1 MIKHYFKTALRNLRK
16 NKVFSFIN
24 ILGLTVGLTCCL
36 LMVLYIR
43 HELSYDDFQKNGDR
57 MARVI
62 MEYSEGGSVMKGN
75 FTSTKVAPAFKRNF
89 PEVEQAVRM
98 YKGTRVIQYQD
109 KLFDEKSFMYA
120 DSTFFDMFSFKLLK
134 GNPQYALS
142 GPNVVVFTRSAAKK
156 YFGNDDPIG
165 KTIKVG
171 STETDYQVT
180 GVIEDC
186 PSNSQIKYDFLA
198 SFSSLGVTQE
208 DTYWDANY
216 TTYLLLKD
224 KSSIASLQ
232 AKIPGFMKKEMATA
246 LSGGDYVNFHL
257 EPLKSI
263 HLHSPYDGFE
273 PNSSVTYIYIIG
285 VVALLILAIACFTY
299 VNLST
304 ARSMERAKEVGIRKV
319 SGAFKKQIFWQF
331 IGESMILS
339 VISLLL
345 SLALAALLLPSFNHL
360 ADRQLSLSSM
370 FSPLIIGLSLMI
382 ILCISLAAGSYP
394 ALILSGFQPVK
405 VLKGAFKNTG
415 SGLWLRKTLIV
426 FQFAISAF
434 LIVATFIIQ
443 NQLHYIQTKDL
454 GYDKDHIVVLPLDQ
468 KTTGILN
475 TIKTEFKMNPD
486 VLSLTKANNEPINIV
501 SGYSMSRADQVGKG
515 GISVNANV
523 VDEDFIKTIG
533 AKIIAGTDF
542 TEQDSKD
549 VLEPTEQEKKKY
561 HYILNESAAKA
572 LGWTPEEAIGKKMFL
587 GEQRPGIVKAVVKD
601 FNFSSFHDPIKPLV
615 LFNEPWGG
623 SLLVKLSG
631 KHLPQTLAFLESKWK
646 QLIQHRPFEYRFL
659 DDDYNKLYQ
668 SEMRLG
674 KALNIFATIAILL
687 AALGLF
693 GLSAYSIQQRT
704 KEIGIRK
711 VLGASVPNVI
721 TLLSKDFLSLVIVAS
736 IIAFP
741 IAWWVMH
748 QWLQDFVYRVSIGWW
763 IFLIAGII
771 AIIITLL
778 TVSFLAIK
786 AAVANPVKSLRTE

>member
-1 MIKHYFKTALRNLRK
+1 L
-16 NKVFSFIN
+16 
-24 ILGLTVGLTCCL
+24 
-36 LMVLYIR
+36 
-43 HELSYDDFQKNGDR
+43 
-57 MARVI
+57 
-62 MEYSEGGSVMKGN
+62 
-75 FTSTKVAPAFKRNF
+75 
-89 PEVEQAVRM
+89 
-98 YKGTRVIQYQD
+98 
-109 KLFDEKSFMYA
+109 
-120 DSTFFDMFSFKLLK
+120 
-134 GNPQYALS
+134 
-142 GPNVVVFTRSAAKK
+142 
-156 YFGNDDPIG
+156 
-165 KTIKVG
+165 
-171 STETDYQVT
+171 
-180 GVIEDC
+180 
-186 PSNSQIKYDFLA
+186 
-198 SFSSLGVTQE
+198 
-208 DTYWDANY
+208 
-216 TTYLLLKD
+216 
-224 KSSIASLQ
+224 
-232 AKIPGFMKKEMATA
+232 
-246 LSGGDYVNFHL
+246 
-257 EPLKSI
+257 
-263 HLHSPYDGFE
+263 
-273 PNSSVTYIYIIG
+273 
-285 VVALLILAIACFTY
+285 
-299 VNLST
+299 
-304 ARSMERAKEVGIRKV
+304 
-319 SGAFKKQIFWQF
+319 
-331 IGESMILS
+331 
-339 VISLLL
+339 
-345 SLALAALLLPSFNHL
+345 
-360 ADRQLSLSSM
+360 
-370 FSPLIIGLSLMI
+370 I

-415 SGLWLRKTLIV
+415 SGLWLRKTLII
-426 FQFAISAF
+426 FQFTISAF

-454 GYDKDHIVVLPLDQ
+454 GYNKDHIVVLPLDQ
-468 KTTGILN
+468 KMTGILN

-486 VLSLTKANNEPINIV
+486 VLNITKANNEPINIV

-533 AKIIAGTDF
+533 ATIIAGTDF

-549 VLEPTEQEKKKY
+549 VLEPTEQDKKKY

-587 GEQRPGIVKAVVKD
+587 GEQRPGVVKGVVKD

-668 SEMRLG
+668 SEIRLG
-674 KALNIFATIAILL
+674 KVLNIFATIAILL

-741 IAWWVMH
+741 IAWWVMNR
-748 QWLQDFVYRVSIGWW
+748 WLQDFVYRISIGWW

-771 AIIITLL
+771 AVIISLL
-778 TVSFLAIK
+778 TVSFLAVK
-786 AAVANPVKSLRTE
+786 AAVANPVNSLRSE

>member
-1 MIKHYFKTALRNLRK
+1 
-16 NKVFSFIN
+16 
-24 ILGLTVGLTCCL
+24 
-36 LMVLYIR
+36 
-43 HELSYDDFQKNGDR
+43 
-57 MARVI
+57 
-62 MEYSEGGSVMKGN
+62 
-75 FTSTKVAPAFKRNF
+75 
-89 PEVEQAVRM
+89 
-98 YKGTRVIQYQD
+98 
-109 KLFDEKSFMYA
+109 
-120 DSTFFDMFSFKLLK
+120 
-134 GNPQYALS
+134 
-142 GPNVVVFTRSAAKK
+142 
-156 YFGNDDPIG
+156 
-165 KTIKVG
+165 
-171 STETDYQVT
+171 
-180 GVIEDC
+180 
-186 PSNSQIKYDFLA
+186 
-198 SFSSLGVTQE
+198 
-208 DTYWDANY
+208 
-216 TTYLLLKD
+216 
-224 KSSIASLQ
+224 
-232 AKIPGFMKKEMATA
+232 MKKEMATTMT
-246 LSGGDYVNFHL
+246 GGDYINYKL
-257 EPLKSI
+257 EPFKSI
-263 HLHSPYDGFE
+263 HLHSPYAGFE
-273 PNSSVTYIYIIG
+273 PNSSITYIYIIG
-285 VVALLILAIACFTY
+285 IVALLILAIACFTY

-319 SGAFKKQIFWQF
+319 SGAYKKQIFWQF

-345 SLALAALLLPSFNHL
+345 SFGLAALLLSSFNHL

-370 FSPLIIGLSLMI
+370 FSPFIIGFSLLI

-415 SGLWLRKTLIV
+415 SGLWLRKTLII
-426 FQFAISAF
+426 FQFTISAF

-454 GYDKDHIVVLPLDQ
+454 GYNKDHIVVLPLDQ
-468 KTTGILN
+468 KMTGILN

-486 VLSLTKANNEPINIV
+486 VLNITKANNEPINIV

-533 AKIIAGTDF
+533 ATIIAGTDF

-549 VLEPTEQEKKKY
+549 VLEPTEQDKKKY

-623 SLLVKLSG
+623 NLLVKLSG

-659 DDDYNKLYQ
+659 DDDYNKLYL
-668 SEMRLG
+668 SEIRLG
-674 KALNIFATIAILL
+674 KVLNIFATIAILL

-741 IAWWVMH
+741 IAWWVMNR
-748 QWLQDFVYRVSIGWW
+748 WLQDFVYRISIGWW

-778 TVSFLAIK
+778 TVSFLAVK

>member
-16 NKVFSFIN
+16 NKAFSFIN

-98 YKGTRVIQYQD
+98 YKGIRVVHYQD

-142 GPNVVVFTRSAAKK
+142 GPNVVVLTQSAAKK
-156 YFGNDDPIG
+156 YFGDDDPIG
-165 KTIKVG
+165 KIIKVG

-180 GVIEDC
+180 GVIENC

-232 AKIPGFMKKEMATA
+232 AKIPGFMKKEMATT

-257 EPLKSI
+257 EPFKSI
-263 HLHSPYDGFE
+263 HLHSPYEGFE
-273 PNSSVTYIYIIG
+273 PNSSITYIYIIG

-345 SLALAALLLPSFNHL
+345 SLALAAVLLPSFNHL

-370 FSPLIIGLSLMI
+370 FSPFIIGLALMI

-454 GYDKDHIVVLPLDQ
+454 GYNKDHIIVLPLDQ
-468 KTTGILN
+468 KMTGILN
-475 TIKTEFKMNPD
+475 TIKTEFKTNPD

-533 AKIIAGTDF
+533 ATIIAGTDF

-549 VLEPTEQEKKKY
+549 VLEPTEQDKKKY

-587 GEQRPGIVKAVVKD
+587 GEQRPGIVKGVVKD

-668 SEMRLG
+668 SEIRLG
-674 KALNIFATIAILL
+674 KVLNIFATIAILL

-741 IAWWVMH
+741 IAWWVMN

>member
-1 MIKHYFKTALRNLRK
+1 MIKHYFKTALRNLGK
-16 NKVFSFIN
+16 SKAFSFIN
-24 ILGLTVGLTCCL
+24 ILGLTVGLTCCI

-89 PEVEQAVRM
+89 PEIEQAVRM
-98 YKGTRVIQYQD
+98 YEGTRVIRYQD

-120 DSTFFDMFSFKLLK
+120 DSTFFDMFSFQLLK

-142 GPNVVVFTRSAAKK
+142 GPNVVLFTQSAAKK

-165 KTIKVG
+165 KIIKVG
-171 STETDYQVT
+171 SNETPYQVT

-232 AKIPGFMKKEMATA
+232 AKIPGFMKKEMATTMT
-246 LSGGDYVNFHL
+246 GGDYINYKL
-257 EPLKSI
+257 EPFKSI
-263 HLHSPYDGFE
+263 HLHSPYAGFE
-273 PNSSVTYIYIIG
+273 PNSSITYIYIIG
-285 VVALLILAIACFTY
+285 IVALLILAIACFTY

-319 SGAFKKQIFWQF
+319 SGAYKKQIFWQF

-345 SLALAALLLPSFNHL
+345 SFGLAALLLSSFNHL

-370 FSPLIIGLSLMI
+370 FSPFIIGFSLLI

-415 SGLWLRKTLIV
+415 SGLWLRKTLII

-443 NQLHYIQTKDL
+443 NQLHYIQTKNL
-454 GYDKDHIVVLPLDQ
+454 GYNKDHIVVLPLDQ
-468 KTTGILN
+468 KMTAILN

-486 VLSLTKANNEPINIV
+486 VLNITKANNEPINIV
-501 SGYSMSRADQVGKG
+501 SGYSMSREDQVGKG
-515 GISVNANV
+515 GITVNANV

-533 AKIIAGTDF
+533 ATIIAGTDF

-549 VLEPTEQEKKKY
+549 VLEPTEQDKKKY

-623 SLLVKLSG
+623 NLLVKLSG

-659 DDDYNKLYQ
+659 DDDYNKLYL
-668 SEMRLG
+668 SEIRLG
-674 KALNIFATIAILL
+674 KVLNIFATIAILL

-741 IAWWVMH
+741 IAWWVMNR
-748 QWLQDFVYRVSIGWW
+748 WLQDFVYRISIGWW

-771 AIIITLL
+771 AIIIT
-778 TVSFLAIK
+778 
-786 AAVANPVKSLRTE
+786 

>member
-1 MIKHYFKTALRNLRK
+1 MIKHYFKTALRNLGK
-16 NKVFSFIN
+16 SKAFSFIN

-89 PEVEQAVRM
+89 PEIEQAVRM
-98 YKGTRVIQYQD
+98 YEGTRVIRYQD

-120 DSTFFDMFSFKLLK
+120 DSTFFDMFSFQLLK

-142 GPNVVVFTRSAAKK
+142 GPNVVLFTQSAAKK

-165 KTIKVG
+165 KIIKVG
-171 STETDYQVT
+171 SNETPYQVT

-232 AKIPGFMKKEMATA
+232 AKIPGFMKKEMATTMT
-246 LSGGDYVNFHL
+246 GGDYINYKL
-257 EPLKSI
+257 EPFKSI
-263 HLHSPYDGFE
+263 HLHSPYAGFE
-273 PNSSVTYIYIIG
+273 PNSSITYIYIIG
-285 VVALLILAIACFTY
+285 IVALLILAIACFTY

-319 SGAFKKQIFWQF
+319 SGAYKKQIFWQF

-345 SLALAALLLPSFNHL
+345 SFGLAALLLSSFNHL

-370 FSPLIIGLSLMI
+370 FSPFIIGFSLLI

-415 SGLWLRKTLIV
+415 SGLWLRKTLII

-443 NQLHYIQTKDL
+443 NQLHYIQTKNL
-454 GYDKDHIVVLPLDQ
+454 GYNKDHIVVLPLDQ
-468 KTTGILN
+468 KMTAILN
-475 TIKTEFKMNPD
+475 TIKSEFKMNPD

-501 SGYSMSRADQVGKG
+501 SGYSMSREDQVGKG
-515 GISVNANV
+515 GITVNANV

-533 AKIIAGTDF
+533 ATIIAGTDF

-549 VLEPTEQEKKKY
+549 VLEPTEQDKKKY

-587 GEQRPGIVKAVVKD
+587 GEQRPGVVKGVVKD

-668 SEMRLG
+668 SEIRLG
-674 KALNIFATIAILL
+674 KVLNIFATIAILL

-741 IAWWVMH
+741 IAWWVMN

-778 TVSFLAIK
+778 TVSFLAVK
-786 AAVANPVKSLRTE
+786 AAVANPVNSLRSE

>member
-1 MIKHYFKTALRNLRK
+1 MIKHYFKTALRNLGK
-16 NKVFSFIN
+16 SKAFSFIN
-24 ILGLTVGLTCCL
+24 ILGLTVGLTCCI

-89 PEVEQAVRM
+89 PEIEQAVRM
-98 YKGTRVIQYQD
+98 YEGTRVIRYQD

-120 DSTFFDMFSFKLLK
+120 DSTFFDMFSFQLLK

-142 GPNVVVFTRSAAKK
+142 GPNVVLFTQSAAKK

-165 KTIKVG
+165 KIIKVG
-171 STETDYQVT
+171 SNETPYQVT

-232 AKIPGFMKKEMATA
+232 AKIPGFMKKEMATTMT
-246 LSGGDYVNFHL
+246 GGDYINYKL
-257 EPLKSI
+257 EPFKSI
-263 HLHSPYDGFE
+263 HLHSPYAGFE
-273 PNSSVTYIYIIG
+273 PNSSITYIYIIG
-285 VVALLILAIACFTY
+285 IVALLILAIACFTY

-319 SGAFKKQIFWQF
+319 SGAYKKQIFWQF

-345 SLALAALLLPSFNHL
+345 SFGLAALLLSSFNHL

-370 FSPLIIGLSLMI
+370 FSPFIIGFSLLI

-415 SGLWLRKTLIV
+415 SGLWLRKTLII

-443 NQLHYIQTKDL
+443 NQLHYIQTKNL
-454 GYDKDHIVVLPLDQ
+454 GYNKDHIVVLPLDQ
-468 KTTGILN
+468 KMTAILN
-475 TIKTEFKMNPD
+475 TIKSEFKMNPD

-501 SGYSMSRADQVGKG
+501 SGYSMSREDQVGKG
-515 GISVNANV
+515 GITVNANV

-533 AKIIAGTDF
+533 ATIIAGTDF

-549 VLEPTEQEKKKY
+549 VLEPTEQDKKKY

-587 GEQRPGIVKAVVKD
+587 GEQRPGVVKGVVKD

-668 SEMRLG
+668 SEIRLG
-674 KALNIFATIAILL
+674 KVLNIFATIAILL

-741 IAWWVMH
+741 IAWWVMNR
-748 QWLQDFVYRVSIGWW
+748 WLQDFVYRISIGWW

-771 AIIITLL
+771 AVIISLL
-778 TVSFLAIK
+778 TVSFLAVK
-786 AAVANPVKSLRTE
+786 AAVANPVNSLRSE

>member
-16 NKVFSFIN
+16 NKAFSFIN

-98 YKGTRVIQYQD
+98 YKGIRVVHYQD

-142 GPNVVVFTRSAAKK
+142 GPNVVVLTQSAAKK
-156 YFGNDDPIG
+156 YFGDDDPIG
-165 KTIKVG
+165 KIIKVG

-232 AKIPGFMKKEMATA
+232 AKIPGFMKKEMATT

-257 EPLKSI
+257 EPFKSI
-263 HLHSPYDGFE
+263 HLHSPYEGFE
-273 PNSSVTYIYIIG
+273 PNSSITYIYIIG

-345 SLALAALLLPSFNHL
+345 SLALAAVLLPSFNHL

-370 FSPLIIGLSLMI
+370 FSPFIIGLALMI

-454 GYDKDHIVVLPLDQ
+454 GYNKDQIIVLPLDQ
-468 KTTGILN
+468 KMTGILN
-475 TIKTEFKMNPD
+475 TIKTEFKTNPD

-533 AKIIAGTDF
+533 ATIIAGTDF

-549 VLEPTEQEKKKY
+549 VLEPTEQDKKKY

-587 GEQRPGIVKAVVKD
+587 GEQRPGIVKGVVKD

-668 SEMRLG
+668 SEIRLG
-674 KALNIFATIAILL
+674 KVLNIFATIAILL

-741 IAWWVMH
+741 IAWWVMN

>member
-631 KHLPQTLAFLESKWK
+631 KQLPQTLAFLESKWK

>member
-16 NKVFSFIN
+16 NKAFSFIN
-24 ILGLTVGLTCCL
+24 ILGVTVGLTCCL

-43 HELSYDDFQKNGDR
+43 HELSYDGFQKNGDR
-57 MARVI
+57 LVRVI

-98 YKGTRVIQYQD
+98 YEGTRVVHYQD

-142 GPNVVVFTRSAAKK
+142 GPNVVVLTQSAAKK

-165 KTIKVG
+165 KIIKVG
-171 STETDYQVT
+171 STEADYQVT

-216 TTYLLLKD
+216 TTYFLLKD
-224 KSSIASLQ
+224 RSSIASLQ
-232 AKIPGFMKKEMATA
+232 AKIPGFMKKETA
-246 LSGGDYVNFHL
+246 STMSGSDHITFYL
-257 EPLKSI
+257 ELFKKI
-263 HLHSPYDGFE
+263 HLYSPYIGFE
-273 PNSSVTYIYIIG
+273 PNSSITYIYIIG
-285 VVALLILAIACFTY
+285 IVALLILAIACFTY

-319 SGAFKKQIFWQF
+319 SGAYKKQIFWQF
-331 IGESMILS
+331 IGESVILS

-345 SLALAALLLPSFNHL
+345 SLGLAALLLPSFNHL
-360 ADRQLSLSSM
+360 ADRQLSLSSI
-370 FSPLIIGLSLMI
+370 FSPFIIGLSLLI
-382 ILCISLAAGSYP
+382 VLCISFAAGSYP

-405 VLKGAFKNTG
+405 VLKCAFKNTG
-415 SGLWLRKTLIV
+415 SGLWLRKTLII

-468 KTTGILN
+468 KMTGILN
-475 TIKTEFKMNPD
+475 TIKTEFKTNPD
-486 VLSLTKANNEPINIV
+486 VLSLRKANNEPINIV
-501 SGYSMSRADQVGKG
+501 SGYSMSKADQVGKG

-549 VLEPTEQEKKKY
+549 VLERTEQDKKNY

-587 GEQRPGIVKAVVKD
+587 GEQMPGILKAVVKY

-631 KHLPQTLAFLESKWK
+631 KHLPQTLEFLEAKWK
-646 QLIQHRPFEYRFL
+646 TLIPYRPFEYRFL

-668 SEMRLG
+668 SEIRLG
-674 KALNIFATIAILL
+674 KVLNIFATIAILL

-741 IAWWVMH
+741 VAWWVMN

-771 AIIITLL
+771 AVIISLL

-786 AAVANPVKSLRTE
+786 AAIANPVKSLRTE

>member
-16 NKVFSFIN
+16 NKAFSFIN
-24 ILGLTVGLTCCL
+24 IIGLTVGLTCCL

-89 PEVEQAVRM
+89 PEIEQAIRM
-98 YKGTRVIQYQD
+98 YKSTRVVHYED
-109 KLFDEKSFMYA
+109 KLFDEKSFMFA

-142 GPNVVVFTRSAAKK
+142 GPIVVVFTQSAAKK
-156 YFGNDDPIG
+156 YFGNEDPIG
-165 KTIKVG
+165 KIIKVG
-171 STETDYQVT
+171 STETPYQVT

-224 KSSIASLQ
+224 KRSIASLQ
-232 AKIPGFMKKEMATA
+232 AKIPGFMKKETA
-246 LSGGDYVNFHL
+246 SIMSGNDYITFYL
-257 EPLKSI
+257 EPFKKI
-263 HLHSPYDGFE
+263 HLYSPYAGFE
-273 PNSSVTYIYIIG
+273 PNSSITYVYIIG
-285 VVALLILAIACFTY
+285 IVALLMLAIACFTY

-339 VISLLL
+339 LISLVL
-345 SLALAALLLPSFNHL
+345 SLGLAAVLLPSFNHL
-360 ADRQLSLSSM
+360 ADRQLSLSSI
-370 FSPLIIGLSLMI
+370 FSPFIIGLSLLI

-415 SGLWLRKTLIV
+415 SGLWLRKTLII

-454 GYDKDHIVVLPLDQ
+454 GYNKDHIIVLPLDQ
-468 KTTGILN
+468 KMTDILH

-486 VLSLTKANNEPINIV
+486 VLNVAKANNEPINIV
-501 SGYSMSRADQVGKG
+501 SGYSMSREDQVGKG
-515 GISVNANV
+515 GITVNANV

-533 AKIIAGTDF
+533 ATIIAGTDF

-549 VLEPTEQEKKKY
+549 VLEPTEQDKKKY

-601 FNFSSFHDPIKPLV
+601 FNFASFHDPIKPLV
-615 LFNEPWGG
+615 LFNEPWGRN
-623 SLLVKLSG
+623 LLVKLSG
-631 KHLPQTLAFLESKWK
+631 NHLPQTLAFLESKWK
-646 QLIQHRPFEYRFL
+646 QLIPYRPFEYRFL
-659 DDDYNKLYQ
+659 DDDYNNLYQ
-668 SEMRLG
+668 SEIRMG
-674 KALNIFATIAILL
+674 KVLNIFATIAILL

-693 GLSAYSIQQRT
+693 GLSAYSIQQRR

-721 TLLSKDFLSLVIVAS
+721 TLLSKDFLSLVIIAS

-741 IAWWVMH
+741 IAWWVMN
-748 QWLQDFVYRVSIGWW
+748 QWLQDFVYRVGIGWW
-763 IFLIAGII
+763 IFLISGVI
-771 AIIITLL
+771 AVIVSLL

>member
-1 MIKHYFKTALRNLRK
+1 MIKHYFKTALRNLGK
-16 NKVFSFIN
+16 SKAFSFIN

-62 MEYSEGGSVMKGN
+62 MEYSMGGSVMKGN

-98 YKGTRVIQYQD
+98 YNATRVVRYQD

-216 TTYLLLKD
+216 TTYFLLKD
-224 KSSIASLQ
+224 KNSIASLQ
-232 AKIPGFMKKEMATA
+232 SKIPGFMKKEMATTMT
-246 LSGGDYVNFHL
+246 GGDYINYKL
-257 EPLKSI
+257 EPFKSI
-263 HLHSPYDGFE
+263 HLHSPYAGFE
-273 PNSSVTYIYIIG
+273 PNSSITYIYIIG
-285 VVALLILAIACFTY
+285 IVALLILAIACFTY

-319 SGAFKKQIFWQF
+319 SGAYKKQIFWQF

-345 SLALAALLLPSFNHL
+345 SFGLAALLLSSFNHL

-370 FSPLIIGLSLMI
+370 FSPFIIGFSLLI

-415 SGLWLRKTLIV
+415 SGLWLRKTLII

-443 NQLHYIQTKDL
+443 NQLHYIQTKNL
-454 GYDKDHIVVLPLDQ
+454 GYNKDHIVVLPLDQ
-468 KTTGILN
+468 KMTAILN
-475 TIKTEFKMNPD
+475 TIKSEFKMNPD

-501 SGYSMSRADQVGKG
+501 SGYSMSREDQVGKG
-515 GISVNANV
+515 GITVNANV

-533 AKIIAGTDF
+533 ATIIAGTDF

-549 VLEPTEQEKKKY
+549 VLEPTEQDKKKY

-587 GEQRPGIVKAVVKD
+587 GEQRPGVVKGVVKD

-668 SEMRLG
+668 SEIRLG
-674 KALNIFATIAILL
+674 KVLNIFATIAILL

-741 IAWWVMH
+741 IAWWVMNR
-748 QWLQDFVYRVSIGWW
+748 WLQDFVYRVSIGWW

-771 AIIITLL
+771 AVIISLL
-778 TVSFLAIK
+778 TVSFLAVK
-786 AAVANPVKSLRTE
+786 AAVANPVNSLRSE

>member
-16 NKVFSFIN
+16 NKAFSFIN

-43 HELSYDDFQKNGDR
+43 HELSYDDFQKKGDR

-142 GPNVVVFTRSAAKK
+142 GPNVVVFTQSAAKK

-171 STETDYQVT
+171 STETPYQVT

-224 KSSIASLQ
+224 KNSIASLQ
-232 AKIPGFMKKEMATA
+232 AKIPGFMKKETATTM
-246 LSGGDYVNFHL
+246 SGGDYINFHL
-257 EPLKSI
+257 EPFKSI
-263 HLHSPYDGFE
+263 HLHSPYEGFE
-273 PNSSVTYIYIIG
+273 PNSSITYIYIIG

-345 SLALAALLLPSFNHL
+345 SLALGALLLPSFNHL

-370 FSPLIIGLSLMI
+370 FSPFIIGLSLLV

-405 VLKGAFKNTG
+405 VLKGAFKNTS
-415 SGLWLRKTLIV
+415 SGLWLRKTLII

-443 NQLHYIQTKDL
+443 NQLHYTQTKDL
-454 GYDKDHIVVLPLDQ
+454 GYNKDHIVVLPLDQ
-468 KTTGILN
+468 KMTAILN

-549 VLEPTEQEKKKY
+549 VLEPTEKDKKKY

-587 GEQRPGIVKAVVKD
+587 GDDRPGIVKAVVKD

-615 LFNEPWGG
+615 LFNESWGG

-646 QLIQHRPFEYRFL
+646 QLVQHRPFEYRFL

-668 SEMRLG
+668 SEIRLG
-674 KALNIFATIAILL
+674 KVLNIFATIAILL

-711 VLGASVPNVI
+711 VLGASIPNVI

-741 IAWWVMH
+741 IAWWVMN

-763 IFLIAGII
+763 IFLISGII
-771 AIIITLL
+771 AIIISLL

-786 AAVANPVKSLRTE
+786 AAIANPVKSLRTE